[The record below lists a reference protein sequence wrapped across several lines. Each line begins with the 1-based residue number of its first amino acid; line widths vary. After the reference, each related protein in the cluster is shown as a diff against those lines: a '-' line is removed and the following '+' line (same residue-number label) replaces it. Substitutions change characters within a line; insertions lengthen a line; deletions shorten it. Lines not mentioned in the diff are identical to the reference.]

1 MPARQLTDR
10 HPFEVYLISFA
21 FVSSAPGALGFTG
34 IPPSIAALL
43 PGWSGRAWVVGLS
56 LGCGLVLAGLM
67 WKRPPFPRVSV
78 TGLLLERLGLIIVGI
93 STLFYAA
100 AAWRLTGAAALI
112 PIGIILGF
120 GLACFI
126 QARRISRVLK
136 SASPS

>member
-34 IPPSIAALL
+34 IPPSISALL
-43 PGWSGRAWVVGLS
+43 PGWSARAWVIGLTV
-56 LGCGLVLAGLM
+56 GCGLVLTGLA

-78 TGLLLERLGLIIVGI
+78 TGLLLERFGLIVVGI
-93 STLFYAA
+93 STIFHAV
-100 AAWRLTGAAALI
+100 AAWRLTGDAALI
-112 PIGIILGF
+112 PIGIILAF
-120 GLACFI
+120 GCASFA

-136 SASPS
+136 TASPS

>member
-34 IPPSIAALL
+34 VPPSVNALL
-43 PGWSGRAWVVGLS
+43 PGWQARAWVIGLTVGSALVLVGL
-56 LGCGLVLAGLM
+56 A

-78 TGLLLERLGLIIVGI
+78 TGLVLERLGLTIVGI
-93 STLFYAA
+93 STLFYAV
-100 AAWRLTGAAALI
+100 AAWRFTGWEALV
-112 PIGIILGF
+112 PIGIVLAF
-120 GLACFI
+120 GLASFA